1 MNIAFITFLVI
12 HQVLIFWSSVPLPL
26 SFTGSDRV
34 NLLLRHQCHNTDME
48 SGDNELPKG
57 SETLGLSR

>member
-12 HQVLIFWSSVPLPL
+12 HQVFIFWSSVPLPL

-34 NLLLRHQCHNTDME
+34 NLLPRHQCYTTDME